1 METAVKKVGTVTMQ
15 RKVFPSHGYAVV
27 ALFSMQGGGVLFN
40 AMSNRRL
47 EGDWL
52 EKDRGRKSTQT
63 RMQVVQAR
71 DGGLAA
77 GGRYPETV
85 PVVRQCEGPT
95 KGASQP
101 CIPNQIEALL
111 GFRGEGAVYGYWR
124 EPASINTI
132 HDSGAGP
139 CGLLSLHMYRV
150 ATNS

>member
-85 PVVRQCEGPT
+85 PVVRQYEGPT
-95 KGASQP
+95 KGGAFGVQ
-101 CIPNQIEALL
+101 
-111 GFRGEGAVYGYWR
+111 GRGCRIWYWR